1 MLFVL
6 LVFFGCAPSA
16 SQQQVDMFWPPPPA
30 QPRIKYLESWHKAD
44 DFGKSAFAAFAE
56 NIVGEETT
64 LMMRKPQAV
73 AVDSSGR
80 IYVTDTIHGAVIVVD
95 KVAKNFWL
103 LGREGQGKL
112 SVPVDI
118 AIDEGNGRIYVSDSK
133 SKVVNIY
140 DMNGFF
146 LMNITGDGG
155 PEGAF
160 ERPTGLAIDKKLR
173 RLYVADTLKH
183 KFLVFSL
190 DGKYISTTGIRGGE
204 DGQFNYPI
212 YIAINSKSE
221 VYIVDSGNFR
231 VQAFDSEG
239 KFILKFGRI
248 GDCSLDCFA
257 RPKGIA
263 IDSEDHVYVSD
274 TAFNNFRLFNPDG
287 QMLMDVGHAGPGLG
301 EFRNPAGISID
312 QHDRIYVVDQL
323 NLRVQVFQYLGGRY
337 SGEKKNLLD
346 K

>member
-1 MLFVL
+1 MFFVL
-6 LVFFGCAPSA
+6 LILFGCAPTTG
-16 SQQQVDMFWPPPPA
+16 QQQVDLFWPPPPS
-30 QPRIKYLESWHKAD
+30 QPRIKYLESWHRVD

-56 NIVGEETT
+56 NIVGEEST

-80 IYVTDTIHGAVIVVD
+80 IYVADTIHGAVIVVD

-103 LGREGQGKL
+103 FGREGQGKL

-118 AIDEGNGRIYVSDSK
+118 AVDGERGRIYVSDSK
-133 SKVVNIY
+133 NKVVNIY

-146 LMNITGDGG
+146 LMNITGGG
-155 PEGAF
+155 PEGSF

-183 KFLVFSL
+183 KFFVFSL
-190 DGKYISTTGIRGGE
+190 DGKYISTIGSRGGE

-212 YIAINSKSE
+212 YVAINSKNE

-239 KFILKFGRI
+239 KFIRKFGRI
-248 GDCSLDCFA
+248 GDCVIDCFA

-274 TAFNNFRLFNPDG
+274 AAFNNFRLFNPDG
-287 QMLMDVGHAGPGLG
+287 QMLMDVGHAGRGPG

-312 QHDRIYVVDQL
+312 QQDRIYVVDQL
-323 NLRVQVFQYLGGRY
+323 NFRVQVFQYLGGRY
-337 SGEKKNLLD
+337 SDEKKNYLD